1 MHKVHK
7 ACQKCLDPYT
17 MRTEGRK
24 GKMREEEE
32 ASGTAIDAGEIRN
45 RCMGARRSLR
55 ACQLGRRQRRE
66 REKHFYSAS
75 GTLKIEIREIKIKQ
89 LQSLESE
96 ESGIN

>member
-1 MHKVHK
+1 MSRPLHNEE
-7 ACQKCLDPYT
+7 D
-17 MRTEGRK
+17 GRK

-45 RCMGARRSLR
+45 RCMGAVI
-55 ACQLGRRQRRE
+55 ACAVSVGKKTEE

-75 GTLKIEIREIKIKQ
+75 GTLKIEIKIK
-89 LQSLESE
+89 QSLESE

>member
-1 MHKVHK
+1 
-7 ACQKCLDPYT
+7 
-17 MRTEGRK
+17 MRVKYGIVAWGR
-24 GKMREEEE
+24 GGHCVRVSWEEDR
-32 ASGTAIDAGEIRN
+32 G
-45 RCMGARRSLR
+45 
-55 ACQLGRRQRRE
+55 E

>member
-1 MHKVHK
+1 
-7 ACQKCLDPYT
+7 
-17 MRTEGRK
+17 
-24 GKMREEEE
+24 MREEEE

-45 RCMGARRSLR
+45 RCMGAVI
-55 ACQLGRRQRRE
+55 ACVSVGKKTEERE